1 MVKPILISSDAM
13 RAYRACLNC
22 RNRKS
27 KCDLDLNQGRPP
39 CRRCQRENKECILG
53 ESHRGG
59 RRIRKKAKL
68 GDLKNSGSSIPAIQ
82 SGLAPF
88 SDNFVH
94 SAPNHNSQ
102 YFQSHIFNGRLDDKL
117 DETCPWNEFPLPSNG
132 VESIFSRQTEQVILG
147 STIVNQKLTLMIKT
161 TVTEQNFR
169 ARNESTISLAPRY
182 IHDNI
187 VSAHLD
193 NPSDALEILAQVEDR
208 ADNETSAGLDLCD
221 PKNPRE
227 AISEKF
233 ASKVDK
239 IWSYKPF
246 EEDLI
251 SVDTI
256 CCLFTDYK
264 ELYHPYFPIV
274 PPESF
279 EPTRLPWMSRNEP
292 HLFSAILT
300 VASRDNEVLHQ
311 ICYDHMQKLI
321 LMLLDGTNANVNA
334 VEALLLLSQWVPSP
348 LNSGSSIGRG
358 EEDRV
363 AWMYIGMALRLAYYI
378 GLDRTSVRSDI
389 NEDHISLYRK
399 ELVWA
404 ACYICDRQ
412 VSVRTGKRSWT
423 RGPDPKSNNVP
434 TLRQTSAGDDNIA
447 LAFQANLEMT
457 QIFSNVHNL
466 LYSSKGDGLKDI
478 LKGRYTE
485 YLDDFRACIRDWNE
499 TWGALRCS
507 PRVKTSLLLTYNY
520 LRLYVNAFAY
530 QATVSR
536 FLSYKEGCDKT
547 PGRDNHVPFINAAA
561 PDARFIYE
569 ALDAAKSIIC
579 TFNDSVEPNILRH
592 MPITIYLFII
602 YSAVFLYKVR
612 ITTNLKDNERQKIRV
627 MIQKTIELLQTNS
640 NGPNHMGSRYARL
653 LQMLWRKIPKRN
665 ERNDIFVN
673 DASRSISVGAVQFGN
688 ECVIADSENLAI
700 KSVSLDQK
708 LNNLH
713 STTPNNL
720 DNGLQ
725 TNRFQPYFFS
735 NPKATSFSWLDLD
748 ATWNFATKNNGGDD
762 SSTGSICD
770 FKYEITNISGTSGH
784 HNPGEVN
791 TGFLGG
797 SKIFEGERGC
807 GMIF

>member
-1 MVKPILISSDAM
+1 MVKPILVSSDTM

-39 CRRCQRENKECILG
+39 CRRCQRENKECVLG

-68 GDLKNSGSSIPAIQ
+68 GDLKKSGSPIPAIQ

-88 SDNFVH
+88 SENFVH
-94 SAPNHNSQ
+94 SAPNDKSQ
-102 YFQSHIFNGRLDDKL
+102 YLQSYIINGRLDKKL
-117 DETCPWNEFPLPSNG
+117 DEICPWNQFPLPPNG
-132 VESIFSRQTEQVILG
+132 AESICSRQTGQTTASEQ
-147 STIVNQKLTLMIKT
+147 K
-161 TVTEQNFR
+161 FR
-169 ARNESTISLAPRY
+169 ARNDSTISLAPTY
-182 IHDNI
+182 IYDNI
-187 VSAHLD
+187 LSAHLD
-193 NPSDALEILAQVEDR
+193 NPSDALEILAQVEDQ
-208 ADNETSAGLDLCD
+208 ADYDTAGLDLCD

-227 AISEKF
+227 AISENF
-233 ASKVDK
+233 TSKLDE

-251 SVDTI
+251 SIDTI
-256 CCLFTDYK
+256 CCLFIDYK

-274 PPESF
+274 PRESF
-279 EPTRLPWMSRNEP
+279 DPARLPWMSRNEP

-321 LMLLDGTNANVNA
+321 LMLLGGTNANINA
-334 VEALLLLSQWVPSP
+334 VEGLLLLSQWVPCP

-363 AWMYIGMALRLAYYI
+363 AWMYIGMALRHAYYI
-378 GLDRTSVRSDI
+378 GLDRTSVESDI
-389 NEDHISLYRK
+389 NEDQISLYRK

-412 VSVRTGKRSWT
+412 VSVRIGKRFWT

-434 TLRQTSAGDDNIA
+434 ILRLTSDVDDNIA

-457 QIFSNVHNL
+457 RIFSNVHNL

-485 YLDDFRACIRDWNE
+485 YLDDFLASIRDWNE

-520 LRLYVNAFAY
+520 LCLYVNAFAY

-536 FLSYKEGCDKT
+536 ILSYKEGCDKT
-547 PGRDNHVPFINAAA
+547 SNQHNYVPFINAAA

-569 ALDAAKSIIC
+569 AIDAAKSLIC
-579 TFNDSVEPNILRH
+579 TFNDLVEPNILRH

-612 ITTNLKDNERQKIRV
+612 ITTNLKENERQKIRAMV
-627 MIQKTIELLQTNS
+627 QKAIERLQTNS
-640 NGPNHMGSRYARL
+640 NGPNHMGNRYARL

-665 ERNDIFVN
+665 ERNNISAN
-673 DASRSISVGAVQFGN
+673 DASRSISIGAVQFGKG
-688 ECVIADSENLAI
+688 CLISDSEKLAL
-700 KSVSLDQK
+700 KSVSPDQK

-713 STTPNNL
+713 PTIPNNL

-725 TNRFQPYFFS
+725 MSRFQPCFFS
-735 NPKATSFSWLDLD
+735 NPKPTSFSWLDLD
-748 ATWNFATKNNGGDD
+748 ATWSFATQNNGGDD
-762 SSTGSICD
+762 SSTGSIID
-770 FKYEITNISGTSGH
+770 FKNEISNISGTPSYH
-784 HNPGEVN
+784 SPGEVN
-791 TGFLGG
+791 TGFFDG
-797 SKIFEGERGC
+797 SKICEGERGC
-807 GMIF
+807 GLMF